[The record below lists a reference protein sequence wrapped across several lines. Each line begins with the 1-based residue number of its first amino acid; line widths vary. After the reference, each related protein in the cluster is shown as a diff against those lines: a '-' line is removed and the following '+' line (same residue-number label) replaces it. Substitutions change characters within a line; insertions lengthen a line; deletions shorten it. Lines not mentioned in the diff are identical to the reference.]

1 MGHDLRSNK
10 NSFAIYVISATYAT
24 ATENKNFMLFNS
36 EIVMPS
42 FENKIKLLVA
52 LL

>member
-10 NSFAIYVISATYAT
+10 NSFAVYVISATYAT
-24 ATENKNFMLFNS
+24 ARENKNFMLFS
-36 EIVMPS
+36 SVIAMLA
-42 FENKIKLLVA
+42 FENKLKLLVP